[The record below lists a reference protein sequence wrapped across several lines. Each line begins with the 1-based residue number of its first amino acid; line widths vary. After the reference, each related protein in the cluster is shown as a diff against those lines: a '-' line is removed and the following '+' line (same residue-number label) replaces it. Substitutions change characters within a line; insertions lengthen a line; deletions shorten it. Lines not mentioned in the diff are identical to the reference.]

1 MGSRT
6 RQEQGTQNQNQNQD
20 QDGERAPGDRSEV
33 RVMTLIIFTQQTQQ
47 DGEFKVSQKDQ
58 KGNSHNLVQ
67 TGVDI
72 CFNTAEGYLN
82 IGQICPEK
90 KKSTF

>member
-1 MGSRT
+1 
-6 RQEQGTQNQNQNQD
+6 
-20 QDGERAPGDRSEV
+20 
-33 RVMTLIIFTQQTQQ
+33 MTLIIFTQQTQQ

-58 KGNSHNLVQ
+58 KGNSQNNLVQ

-90 KKSTF
+90 KMHVLNVWCSMKLILNKKTSVPTLQ